1 MLLEVNIKNF
11 ALIKQLNIKFNNG
24 LNVLMGETGAG
35 KSNII
40 DALGVLMGGRASKDS
55 INNDSESAHIYAA
68 FNVENND
75 IIKNILS
82 KEGIIIEDEPLI
94 ISRDI
99 SRKSSSISKINGNMV
114 PISLLKIISA
124 HLIDIYGQFDNNL
137 ILSRIEQRKFIDRL
151 GSQDYKKLLHAYE
164 EQYKVYQDKVAEL
177 TTLTKSPE
185 DIARHMDILK
195 FQIEEIEK
203 SKVLELDEE
212 TIESRLLVLENMQ
225 MLVDATEEVDQYLD
239 GEGDLSILN
248 ALSKITSLS
257 SKITNVDLEFSNL
270 DERLKQ
276 VYIDLKDIRFEV
288 SNYLNSLSY
297 DGEELYKLDKQRGD
311 IFSMKRKYGKDIADI
326 LNFYEKSKFDLQE
339 LQNYETSIS
348 ILKQEIEFLKT
359 NLYDQA
365 LLISKGRNEIV
376 EILEKD
382 LSNEFIEL
390 EMNDTTF
397 KVDINEQE
405 MSQSGIDDI
414 AFMIS
419 FNRNQPLKEFS
430 TVASGGEISRF
441 MLAIKSIEANYDMTP
456 TIIFDEIDT
465 GISGN
470 AGKVVA
476 KKLKKLS
483 ELHQLISISH
493 LPQIISRADYQ
504 YLVYKDESDLG
515 IESHIKLLNHNERII
530 QLAMVI
536 EGNDYSANT
545 LETAKNMIED
555 GR

>member
-68 FNVENND
+68 FDVENND

-297 DGEELYKLDKQRGD
+297 DGEELYKLDKQRSD

>member
-68 FNVENND
+68 FDVENND

-225 MLVDATEEVDQYLD
+225 MLVDATEEVD
-239 GEGDLSILN
+239 
-248 ALSKITSLS
+248 
-257 SKITNVDLEFSNL
+257 
-270 DERLKQ
+270 
-276 VYIDLKDIRFEV
+276 
-288 SNYLNSLSY
+288 
-297 DGEELYKLDKQRGD
+297 
-311 IFSMKRKYGKDIADI
+311 
-326 LNFYEKSKFDLQE
+326 
-339 LQNYETSIS
+339 
-348 ILKQEIEFLKT
+348 
-359 NLYDQA
+359 
-365 LLISKGRNEIV
+365 
-376 EILEKD
+376 
-382 LSNEFIEL
+382 
-390 EMNDTTF
+390 
-397 KVDINEQE
+397 
-405 MSQSGIDDI
+405 
-414 AFMIS
+414 
-419 FNRNQPLKEFS
+419 
-430 TVASGGEISRF
+430 
-441 MLAIKSIEANYDMTP
+441 
-456 TIIFDEIDT
+456 
-465 GISGN
+465 
-470 AGKVVA
+470 
-476 KKLKKLS
+476 
-483 ELHQLISISH
+483 
-493 LPQIISRADYQ
+493 
-504 YLVYKDESDLG
+504 
-515 IESHIKLLNHNERII
+515 
-530 QLAMVI
+530 
-536 EGNDYSANT
+536 
-545 LETAKNMIED
+545 
-555 GR
+555 

>member
-1 MLLEVNIKNF
+1 M
-11 ALIKQLNIKFNNG
+11 
-24 LNVLMGETGAG
+24 
-35 KSNII
+35 
-40 DALGVLMGGRASKDS
+40 
-55 INNDSESAHIYAA
+55 
-68 FNVENND
+68 
-75 IIKNILS
+75 
-82 KEGIIIEDEPLI
+82 
-94 ISRDI
+94 
-99 SRKSSSISKINGNMV
+99 
-114 PISLLKIISA
+114 
-124 HLIDIYGQFDNNL
+124 
-137 ILSRIEQRKFIDRL
+137 
-151 GSQDYKKLLHAYE
+151 
-164 EQYKVYQDKVAEL
+164 
-177 TTLTKSPE
+177 
-185 DIARHMDILK
+185 
-195 FQIEEIEK
+195 
-203 SKVLELDEE
+203 
-212 TIESRLLVLENMQ
+212 
-225 MLVDATEEVDQYLD
+225 
-239 GEGDLSILN
+239 
-248 ALSKITSLS
+248 
-257 SKITNVDLEFSNL
+257 DLEFSNL

-297 DGEELYKLDKQRGD
+297 DGEELYKLDKQRSD

>member
-68 FNVENND
+68 FDVENND

-326 LNFYEKSKFDLQE
+326 LSFYEKSKLNLQE

-376 EILEKD
+376 EFLEKD
-382 LSNEFIEL
+382 LSNVFIEF

>member
-326 LNFYEKSKFDLQE
+326 LSFYEKSKFDLQE